1 LSTRQVPDLRIDGY
15 VIVSADGMLA
25 NAAHAMPDELKF
37 EGDKQFFNAALDRAD
52 LIVHGRNS
60 YEDQPNSPR
69 RKRIILT
76 RKIAAIAP
84 HPSNPKATLWNP
96 AGAPFDA
103 ACEFAGVYSG
113 TVAIIGGPE
122 VFAMFM
128 DRYDT
133 FWLSQAPRVRLP
145 GGEPCFPGVPMRS
158 PPQIL
163 AAHGLKAGE
172 RQVLDSGDDVS
183 VTPWR
188 RSDQT
193 SL

>member
-1 LSTRQVPDLRIDGY
+1 MPDLRIEGY

-25 NAAHAMPDELKF
+25 NANGVMPDELKF
-37 EGDKQFFNAALDRAD
+37 EGDKQFFDAALDRAD

-60 YEDQPNSPR
+60 YEDQPNSLR

-76 RKIAAIAP
+76 RRIAGVAP
-84 HPSNPKATLWNP
+84 DPSNSKATLWNP
-96 AGAPFDA
+96 AGASFEA
-103 ACEFAGVYSG
+103 ACDFAQARSG
-113 TVAIIGGPE
+113 TIAIIGGPG

-145 GGEPCFPGVPMRS
+145 GGEPCFPGVPVRS
-158 PPQIL
+158 PQEIL
-163 AAHGLKAGE
+163 AAHGLRPGE
-172 RQVLDSGDDVS
+172 RRNLDSSEDVS

-188 RSDQT
+188 RADQI
-193 SL
+193 SP